1 MDRRRDTGMRF
12 GYGAYRDSDAFKRSM
27 KKTSSVFH
35 DGQEVLVRG
44 VFVSNRYQG
53 DNGFVIATLDMT
65 QAVDKS
71 TGREIVIPTREE
83 ELICKGTIIGY
94 QDGQTFGIEGRI
106 VDDRT
111 YGIQLSVRKAS
122 PVQPSSKDA
131 MAAFLANSGING
143 LGPATAKKIVDA
155 LGDNAYEIVTQH
167 PERLAEMDIKGVRKS
182 VIDSIIDEVPSHL
195 MTLEAVAFL
204 SELGLSQARC
214 ATIIKLYGNDT
225 IKVMKANPYVLT
237 KAKGFAFTS
246 ADAIARTKFGI
257 AMDDPRRID
266 AGIVATLRWACA
278 TYGHTMVPTADV
290 YDIAY
295 GKLGIPDKEHAMR
308 LLNEAKERVIK
319 EGTIVETGNCLQ
331 LRYLYRAEAK
341 TIKAIGDL
349 LEHHKPIAPDSEVT
363 STIRKCMPSIGYE
376 LTDEQLSVTHAA
388 FANGITLLTAS
399 AGAGKSTAIKMVVQ
413 VADRLGIPYILCSP
427 TGKAAKRLSEACTVT
442 GHKPPQAFTLHRA
455 LGIGM
460 DDDDTEDMYADVKAK
475 SAQATETFL
484 AAKLV
489 LCDEA
494 SMLDATLAATLTSK
508 CVGKHLLLIG
518 DPNQLPS
525 VGPGAV
531 LADMLA
537 CPDIPCVRLSKV
549 FRQADGSPIIMAANA
564 VLEGRD
570 PCVIPGVEFHECAD
584 EDVLK
589 TIDEFVV
596 PRIRQDGLGYQDIA
610 FMSPMKKRTTTSGVD
625 ALNAHLRPIMNRRF
639 KDDGKGNLKLQA
651 GDFVTQTKNN
661 YQVDCFNGDQGV
673 ISRIEGKDV
682 HITFFDSTEDDV
694 TYSIG
699 EAKQNVMLAYA
710 STIHRYQG
718 SQCDTVVLVMTDAHF
733 IMCTRNLLYTGITR
747 AAKRI
752 ILIGNETAFKRAA
765 KNAKAMKRTTGL
777 QGMRFAT
784 QESLGF

>member
-1 MDRRRDTGMRF
+1 MGHMSYVGD
-12 GYGAYRDSDAFKRSM
+12 YRNSDAFKRSM
-27 KKTSSVFH
+27 RRTSSVFH

-53 DNGFVIATLDMT
+53 DNGFVIATLDVT
-65 QAVDKS
+65 NASDKA
-71 TGREIVIPTREE
+71 TGAEIRVPVSEE

-94 QDGQTFGIEGRI
+94 QDGQTFGLEGRI
-106 VDDRT
+106 VDDKT

-122 PVQPSSKDA
+122 PVQPSSKGA
-131 MAAFLANSGING
+131 MAAFLANSGIEG
-143 LGPATAKKIVDA
+143 LGPATAKKITDA
-155 LGDNAYEIVTQH
+155 LGDDAYDIITKH
-167 PERLAEMDIKGVRKS
+167 PERLADMHIKGVRNA
-182 VIDSIIDEVPSHL
+182 VIERVVEVVPTHL

-214 ATIIKLYGNDT
+214 ASIIRLYGNDT
-225 IKVMKANPYVLT
+225 IKVMRANPYVLT

-246 ADAIARTKFGI
+246 ADTIARTKFGI

-290 YDIAY
+290 YGIAY
-295 GKLGIPDKEHAMR
+295 EKLGIPDRERATS
-308 LLNEAKERVIK
+308 LLEEAKARVIK
-319 EGTIVETGNCLQ
+319 EGTIVETDGCLQ
-331 LRYLYRAEAK
+331 LRYLHRAESR
-341 TIKAIGDL
+341 IVRGIGDL
-349 LEHHKPIAPDSEVT
+349 LEHHKALAPDDRVT
-363 STIRKCMPSIGYE
+363 KAIGSCMPRIGYE

-388 FANGITLLTAS
+388 FANGLSLLTAS

-413 VADRLGIPYILCSP
+413 VAGMLGVPYILCSP
-427 TGKAAKRLSEACTVT
+427 TGKAAKRLSEACTVD
-442 GHKPPQAFTLHRA
+442 GQRPPKAYTLHRA

-460 DDDDTEDMYADVKAK
+460 DDDDQEDMYADLKTKA
-475 SAQATETFL
+475 AQATDAFMR
-484 AAKLV
+484 ARLV

-494 SMLDATLAATLTSK
+494 SMLDTTLAATLLSK
-508 CVGKHLLLIG
+508 CEGKHLLLIG

-525 VGPGAV
+525 VGPGSV
-531 LADMLA
+531 LADMLD

-549 FRQADGSPIIMAANA
+549 FRQAEGSPIIMAANA
-564 VLEGRD
+564 VLDGRD

-584 EDVLK
+584 EDVLG

-596 PRIRQDGLGYQDIA
+596 PRIREEGLGYQDIA
-610 FMSPMKKRTTTSGVD
+610 FMAPMKKRTATSGVD

-639 KDDGKGNLKLQA
+639 HDDGKGNVRLQP
-651 GDFVTQTKNN
+651 GDFVTQTRNN

-673 ISRIEGKDV
+673 VSDIRGKEV
-682 HITFFDSTEDDV
+682 HITFFDSTDDDV
-694 TYSIG
+694 TYTMS
-699 EAKQNVMLAYA
+699 EARQNVMLAYA

-718 SQCDTVVLVMTDAHF
+718 SQCDTVVLVMTDAHY

-752 ILIGNETAFKRAA
+752 ILVGNETAFKRAA
-765 KNAKAMKRTTGL
+765 RNAKANKRTTGL

-784 QESLGF
+784 QGTLGI